1 MLLLLQVMQ
10 ISIYCYYI
18 YAISL
23 VKNPVTNQY
32 PWLRSPP
39 AVILE
44 PTKIKSDTVSTVL
57 GPITAWQIG
66 GSSDRFPLLGLQ
78 NHCGR

>member
-18 YAISL
+18 YAINL

-32 PWLRSPP
+32 PCRAFL
-39 AVILE
+39 LE
-44 PTKIKSDTVSTVL
+44 KGD
-57 GPITAWQIG
+57 
-66 GSSDRFPLLGLQ
+66 Q
-78 NHCGR
+78 N